1 MSQYDSFLSY
11 RVKTDKE
18 RVRAVY
24 DCLTL
29 LSVDDDGHPPAVFFD
44 SKCLET
50 GQEWDMGFA
59 RALGAS
65 NVFVPLISE
74 ESLKSIQDKRADED
88 DNVVLEWALALEVW
102 HRRGV
107 LALHVAVCVF
117 DFRIWG
123 CVCMCT
129 SRSTFSPACVY

>member
-1 MSQYDSFLSY
+1 M
-11 RVKTDKE
+11 
-18 RVRAVY
+18 Y

-29 LSVDDDGHPPAVFFD
+29 LSVDDEGHPPAVFFD

-59 RALGAS
+59 RALGAC

-74 ESLKSIQDKRADED
+74 DSLKSIQDKKADEA

-102 HRRGV
+102 HRYTLLCLAGYERCVGMFLLFFLYGMLV
-107 LALHVAVCVF
+107 L
-117 DFRIWG
+117 G
-123 CVCMCT
+123 CI
-129 SRSTFSPACVY
+129 SAYACVH